1 MVAMVGEK
9 VLENGE
15 DVAVKLRGLAK
26 RFRTRVGIETGVTD
40 GKGERARREAR
51 FTQTLAGFLRKVAQH
66 SGEGGVVVRVFAEG
80 VIVRNGFGLGVD
92 YEFIRIAATRFAIQR
107 GAPLAEN
114 FFKFFQ
120 RLRREL
126 FHGFDADSAEC
137 SLCDVTDSVNLAHRE
152 RLEKEPFS
160 A

>member
-1 MVAMVGEK
+1 MVAMLAEK
-9 VLENGE
+9 VLENSD
-15 DVAVKLRGLAK
+15 DVAVKLRGLGEG
-26 RFRTRVGIETGVTD
+26 FRARVGIETGVTD

-92 YEFIRIAATRFAIQR
+92 YEFVRIAATRFAIQS
-107 GAPLAEN
+107 GAPLDEN
-114 FFKFFQ
+114 FFKFLQ

-126 FHGFDADSAEC
+126 FHGFDAASAEC
-137 SLCDVTDSVNLAHRE
+137 SFGDFTDTGNLAHR
-152 RLEKEPFS
+152 
-160 A
+160 